1 MLNNLI
7 IQCSENIQFS
17 FKTQIYNMSETV
29 DTIQQEN
36 LIDFDIT
43 EKQKFVKNIEKN
55 HDNPN
60 AITNIINYTI
70 NTYENNDNV
79 LDYISGYIWKLDDGE
94 SNYNLA
100 MILGMNNIPNIN
112 QFKTILKYT
121 DISYLSKYDGDN
133 DDSCLFD
140 ILLSVPDITNNL
152 LLLVIQNTPINI
164 ISDYNIALYIMK
176 QIELGNSNK
185 AILTLNNI
193 LRHNPEK
200 TIYDFRKVFNED
212 INWSDDNIEINGEND
227 LFNTLCNFS
236 FIRNNTINDKY
247 ATEIYK
253 IFKFLFENVNDI
265 NVYGNI
271 LIIILLNNMN
281 YIKRKLKEVEKYH
294 LLRLLRLLDD
304 YNYDFEKFEVYKK
317 IKRKLISNFSYAILD
332 FLKEKCNK
340 KHKFNT
346 IYLTNDCS
354 ICLNNYQDKEV
365 KLNRVVF
372 NPCGHSICS
381 NCNNHI
387 NNTCPICRENIEN
400 IININY

>member
-1 MLNNLI
+1 
-7 IQCSENIQFS
+7 
-17 FKTQIYNMSETV
+17 MSETV
-29 DTIQQEN
+29 DSTQQEN
-36 LIDFDIT
+36 LINFDIK

-55 HDNPN
+55 HDNAD
-60 AITNIINYTI
+60 AITNIIR
-70 NTYENNDNV
+70 NTLYKYIKYEDV
-79 LDYISGYIWKLDDGE
+79 LDYISNYVWRLDDGE
-94 SNYNLA
+94 TNYNLA
-100 MILGMNNIPNIN
+100 MILAFNNIPNIN

-121 DISYLSKYDGDN
+121 DISYLSKYDDDN
-133 DDSCLFD
+133 DDCCLFD
-140 ILLSVPDITNNL
+140 ILLSVPNINNYL
-152 LLLVIQNTPINI
+152 LSLVIPETPINI
-164 ISDYNIALYIMK
+164 ISNYNIALYIMK
-176 QIELGNSNK
+176 QIELGNSKK
-185 AILTLNNI
+185 AFITLNNI
-193 LRHNPEK
+193 LRHNPGK

-212 INWSDDNIEINGEND
+212 IKWSDGYTELNGDND

-247 ATEIYK
+247 AAEIYNV
-253 IFKFLFENVNDI
+253 FKYLFKHIRDI

-281 YIKRKLKEVEKYH
+281 YIKRELKEVEKYH

-317 IKRKLISNFSYAILD
+317 IKSKLISNFSYSILD
-332 FLKEKCNK
+332 FLKEKCDVK
-340 KHKFNT
+340 YKFNT

-381 NCNNHI
+381 DCNNHI
-387 NNTCPICRENIEN
+387 NNTCPICREDIDNV
-400 IININY
+400 ININF